1 MIDRFGVPAVFGRP
15 YLGASEIN
23 KILVAQHI
31 VMTFESREKS
41 ADWAEWAS
49 ENKEDA
55 IELAKAMKAAE
66 ERGYLEDG

>member
-1 MIDRFGVPAVFGRP
+1 LIDRFGVPAVFGRP

-23 KILVAQHI
+23 KILVAQNI
-31 VMTFESREKS
+31 VTTFQSSEQS

-55 IELAKAMKAAE
+55 IELGKAMKAAE
-66 ERGYLEDG
+66 ERGYLDDG